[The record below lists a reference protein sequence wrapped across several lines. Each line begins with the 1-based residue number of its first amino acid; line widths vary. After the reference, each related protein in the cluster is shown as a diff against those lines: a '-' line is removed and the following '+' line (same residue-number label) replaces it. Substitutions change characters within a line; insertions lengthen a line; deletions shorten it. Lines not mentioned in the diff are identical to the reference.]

1 MSWWAEAVRPRLL
14 LLGGLRTAGP
24 GPVTALLGVNLT
36 LGVLPVAF
44 VVASSVLVGRV
55 PAAVDAGPGSPASA
69 GLFWAFGTAAALF
82 LAQQALAPVQVA
94 LGELVRLRVDG
105 AVHDRV
111 IATALGGTGI
121 ARMEDPAALDALAD
135 AARRLESNWETP
147 GMGCAGLLALVARY
161 VRLAGFAALVGV
173 VVGWLPAVLLAVTTL
188 LFRYGQRGG
197 LRKYSQ
203 VWVKVTPLIRRG
215 RYLRGLVLGPGAAKE
230 LRVYG
235 LGGWLAERYERS
247 YRRWL
252 APVWQARRRVYLW
265 PYLGY
270 TTIGLVTAVWV
281 FTTVADAGTGR
292 LTLTELALALQATVA
307 ALLLGEYYPEA
318 DSPTQ
323 FGMLV
328 AGAVSRFERRMRPT
342 DGPIARHPA
351 PARDGPVEP
360 GRDAAVGHDVRDAA
374 VGPDPDP
381 AVEPAHDSSREP
393 ARGSSR
399 DPAGLPEPV
408 VRFEHV
414 TFRYPGAD
422 HDVLADL
429 DLTLPAGRCTALVG
443 LNGAGKTTL
452 VKLLTRL
459 HEPTAGTVRFG
470 GADLRDF
477 DVTAWRRQIS
487 VVFQDF
493 VRYELSIADNVAFGA
508 VHAPRDP
515 DRIRRALH
523 RADLAD
529 LLDGLPAGLDTPLSR
544 SYPDGVDLSGGQWQR
559 VAIAR
564 ALYGVDH
571 GARLLVLDEPTAALD
586 VRAEAA
592 FFARFVELTRGVTS
606 LLISHR
612 FSSVRH
618 ADHIVVLADGRV
630 VEEGDHDALVAAGG
644 RYAELFHLQA
654 ELFADEPGVT
664 IPDGGDR

>member
-1 MSWWAEAVRPRLL
+1 MSWRAEAVRPRLL
-14 LLGGLRTAGP
+14 LLGELRSAGP
-24 GPVTALLGVNLT
+24 GLVGALIGVNLA

-44 VVASSVLVGRV
+44 VVASSVMVGRL
-55 PAAVDAGPGSPASA
+55 PAAIDAGPNSPAATGLLSA
-69 GLFWAFGTAAALF
+69 FAVAATLF
-82 LAQQALAPVQVA
+82 LAQQALTPVQVA

-111 IATALGGTGI
+111 IGAALGGTGI

-147 GMGCAGLLALVARY
+147 GMGCAGLLALLARY
-161 VRLAGFAALVGV
+161 VRLAGFALLVGV

-203 VWVKVTPLIRRG
+203 VWVAVTPLIRRG

-230 LRVYG
+230 LRVFG
-235 LGGWLAERYERS
+235 LGSWLAERYERT
-247 YRRWL
+247 YRDWL
-252 APVWQARRRVYLW
+252 APVWRARRRVYLW

-270 TTIGLVTAVWV
+270 TLVGLVIAVGV
-281 FTTVADAGTGR
+281 FTAIADAATAGI
-292 LTLTELALALQATVA
+292 TLTELALALQATVA

-318 DSPTQ
+318 DSPSQ

-328 AGAVSRFERRMRPT
+328 AGAVARFEHAMRPT
-342 DGPIARHPA
+342 ALPPVAGPAALPPVAAAPAGPARVRSDRPDAGRPRADGPDPA
-351 PARDGPVEP
+351 DVAEP
-360 GRDAAVGHDVRDAA
+360 TVRFDRVTFGYPGGGHDV
-374 VGPDPDP
+374 
-381 AVEPAHDSSREP
+381 
-393 ARGSSR
+393 
-399 DPAGLPEPV
+399 L
-408 VRFEHV
+408 
-414 TFRYPGAD
+414 T
-422 HDVLADL
+422 DL

-452 VKLLTRL
+452 VKLLARL

-470 GADLRDF
+470 GVDIRDF
-477 DVTAWRRQIS
+477 DVAAWRRQIG

-529 LLDGLPAGLDTPLSR
+529 LLDGLPAGLETPLSR
-544 SYPDGVDLSGGQWQR
+544 TYPDGVDLSGGQWQR

-564 ALYGVDH
+564 ALYGVEC

-592 FFARFVELTRGVTS
+592 FFSRFVALTRGVTS

-630 VEEGDHDALVAAGG
+630 VEEGDHETLVAADG
-644 RYAELFHLQA
+644 RYAELFQLQA
-654 ELFADEPGVT
+654 ERFAAEPSGT
-664 IPDGGDR
+664 APDGGDR

>member
-1 MSWWAEAVRPRLL
+1 MSWWAEAVRPRLS
-14 LLGGLRTAGP
+14 LLGGLRAAGP
-24 GPVTALLGVNLT
+24 GLVTALLGVNLA

-55 PAAVDAGPGSPASA
+55 PAAVDAGPGSPAAA
-69 GLFWAFGTAAALF
+69 GLLWAFGTAAALF

-111 IATALGGTGI
+111 IAAALGGTGI

-173 VVGWLPAVLLAVTTL
+173 VVGSLPAVLLAVTTL

-203 VWVKVTPLIRRG
+203 VWVGVTPLIRRG
-215 RYLRGLVLGPGAAKE
+215 RYLRGLVLGPGTAKE

-235 LGGWLAERYERS
+235 LGGWLAERYERT

-252 APVWQARRRVYLW
+252 APVWRARRRVYLW

-270 TTIGLVTAVWV
+270 TAIGLVTAVWV

-328 AGAVSRFERRMRPT
+328 AGSVSRFERQMRQMRQT
-342 DGPIARHPA
+342 DDLTVRQPA
-351 PARDGPVEP
+351 PAGDP
-360 GRDAAVGHDVRDAA
+360 AVGHACAPA
-374 VGPDPDP
+374 VGLDPGP
-381 AVEPAHDSSREP
+381 AVGL

-399 DPAGLPEPV
+399 DDPAGLPEPV
-408 VRFEHV
+408 VRFAHV
-414 TFRYPGAD
+414 SFRYPGAD

-630 VEEGDHDALVAAGG
+630 VEQGDHEALVAAGG

-654 ELFADEPGVT
+654 ELFADGPGVPV
-664 IPDGGDR
+664 PDGGDR